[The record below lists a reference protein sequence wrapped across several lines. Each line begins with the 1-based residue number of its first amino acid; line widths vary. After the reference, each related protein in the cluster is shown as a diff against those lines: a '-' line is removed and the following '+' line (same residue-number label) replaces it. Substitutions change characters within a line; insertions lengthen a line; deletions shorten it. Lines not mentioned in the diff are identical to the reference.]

1 MSRSAP
7 FGAPGEA
14 RGVLAIKPF
23 RRLWISLSLSSLGD
37 WLGLLALVAL
47 AAVLTRDL
55 DPLTRSF
62 AVAGA
67 AAVKLGPPVLL
78 SPLSGLLADRFD
90 RRLTMVATDALRG
103 LLYLSI
109 PIAGRLDWLL
119 IAGFLAEIA
128 ALAWSPAKD
137 AALTDLV
144 PKKKLPQAARLGL
157 LTAYG
162 AAPVAAALFALLAS
176 VSWLIGAAV
185 QGGST
190 DAADSAADAFLNP
203 QADAALYAAGVV
215 FVAAAVTAWLLPA
228 ARRESLETPP
238 TAAPKPSGSAPTR
251 EVPVAPPPDNERT
264 TPLRTTDQAANE
276 RTAPLA
282 TTGEHA
288 ADSNERTAPLAT
300 TGGQPAAGGDDRTA
314 PLVPA
319 GAEIPPGPEMP
330 PGPGE
335 RRPAKERFQPE
346 NLLRTLWQGGRFAAT
361 TPLVRGLLTGMAG
374 VFPAVAAVAGVGRV
388 HADGLGAGNAGF
400 AVLFGAAFAGM
411 ALGMMAGPRILRH
424 LSRARLFGVAIAA
437 SGIALLVTGLIPNM
451 ALAAVLVAAS
461 GVAAGVSWVTGLT
474 LMAQELEDDVRT
486 RTLGY
491 LSAVARTQL
500 LLVMVAAPLL
510 AAAIG
515 DHSLRLGELTY
526 EFLGTGAVLLIAA
539 VAVLVAGFLGAR
551 RVDTGGEV
559 PLRRELFAALRG
571 VPLPSADAAEEKRLP
586 GTFIVLEG
594 GEGAGKSTQVGQ
606 LSVWLREEG
615 FEVVSTR
622 EPGST
627 KLGMRLRA
635 LLLDRE
641 HTGMSARA
649 EALLYA
655 ADRAEHVSKVILPAL
670 RRGAIVIS
678 DRYIDSTLAYQG
690 AGRDLVRAEVE
701 RVNEWATGELAP
713 DLTVLLDIPP
723 DEGLARLGGSTD
735 RIEAESAEFHARV
748 RKGFRDLADRDPAR
762 YLVLDA
768 REPAEEITRAIQR
781 RLRPILPDPVPKDAE
796 AITGMLPTIKE

>member
-55 DPLTRSF
+55 DPLTRSY
-62 AVAGA
+62 AIAGA

-90 RRLTMVATDALRG
+90 RRLTMVAADALRG

-119 IAGFLAEIA
+119 IAGFLAELA
-128 ALAWSPAKD
+128 ALAWTPAKD

-144 PKKKLPQAARLGL
+144 PKKKVPQAARLGL

-176 VSWLIGAAV
+176 LSWLIGAALP
-185 QGGST
+185 GGR
-190 DAADSAADAFLNP
+190 APAGDAFLNP

-228 ARRESLETPP
+228 SRRESLETPP
-238 TAAPKPSGSAPTR
+238 TAAPKPSASAATR

-264 TPLRTTDQAANE
+264 TPLRTTDPLANE

-282 TTGEHA
+282 TTGGHA
-288 ADSNERTAPLAT
+288 AESNERTAPLAT
-300 TGGQPAAGGDDRTA
+300 TGEQAAAGDDRTA

-319 GAEIPPGPEMP
+319 GAEIPPGPELP
-330 PGPGE
+330 PGPGAQ
-335 RRPAKERFQPE
+335 RPAKERFRPE

-388 HADGLGAGNAGF
+388 HAAGLGAGNAGF

-424 LSRARLFGVAIAA
+424 LSRARLFGVGIAA
-437 SGIALLVTGLIPNM
+437 SGLALLVTGLIPNM
-451 ALAAVLVAAS
+451 ALAAVLVTAA

-491 LSAVARTQL
+491 LSAVARAQL

-510 AAAIG
+510 AAAVG
-515 DHSLRLGELTY
+515 DHTLRLGELTY

-539 VAVLVAGFLGAR
+539 VAVLAAGFLAAR
-551 RVDTGGEV
+551 RVDTGADV

-571 VPLPSADAAEEKRLP
+571 VPLPADTAEEERPP

-690 AGRDLVRAEVE
+690 AGRELVREEVE
-701 RVNEWATGELAP
+701 RINEWATGELAP

-735 RIEAESAEFHARV
+735 RMEAESAEFHARV

-796 AITGMLPTIKE
+796 AITGMLPTIKD